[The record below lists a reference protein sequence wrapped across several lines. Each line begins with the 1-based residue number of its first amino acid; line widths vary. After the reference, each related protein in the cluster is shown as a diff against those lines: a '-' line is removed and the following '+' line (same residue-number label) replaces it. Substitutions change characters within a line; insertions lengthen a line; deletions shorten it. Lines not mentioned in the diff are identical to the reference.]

1 MKKMGFLLSALG
13 LGALTYALKR
23 PAYDFENKVVL
34 ITGGSRGLGLALAR
48 VFAEEGAHLALL
60 ARDENELE
68 RAAGELRAKGTQ
80 VLTLP
85 CDVRERQEV
94 ENAVK
99 ETVAHFGSL
108 GVLVNNAGV
117 IQAGPFAHMQ
127 EDDFRDALEVHLW
140 GALYT
145 VLAAL
150 PHLER
155 TRKGTGGRTGGRI
168 VNISSIGGKVAVPHL
183 LPYAVSK
190 FALVGLSEGLRAE
203 LAQAGV
209 KVTTVCP
216 GLLRTGSY
224 PNVRLK
230 GQHAQELAWFAV
242 GDSLPLLTMS
252 APQAARKIVEA
263 CRRGKAQQILTLP
276 ARGAVLANALLPEVT
291 AKLLSTTNRLL
302 PGLNPVDGD
311 DVKQGREVHSSWAPS
326 LLTTLSDRAAKRH
339 NQPPLSTSK
348 ARKEQ

>member
-1 MKKMGFLLSALG
+1 MKKTGFLLGALG
-13 LGALTYALKR
+13 LGALTYVLKR
-23 PAYDFENKVVL
+23 PAYDFEDKVVL

-68 RAAGELRAKGTQ
+68 RAARELRAKGTQ

-94 ENAVK
+94 ENAVQ

-108 GVLVNNAGV
+108 DVLVNNAGV

-155 TRKGTGGRTGGRI
+155 MQKGTGGRI

-252 APQAARKIVEA
+252 APKAARKIVEA
-263 CRRGKAQQILTLP
+263 CRRGKAQQLLTLP
-276 ARGAVLANALLPEVT
+276 AKGAVLANALLPEVT
-291 AKLLSTTNRLL
+291 AKLLSATNRLL
-302 PGLNPVDGD
+302 PGVNLVNGD
-311 DVKQGREVHSSWAPS
+311 EAKQGREVHSSWAPS
-326 LLTTLSDRAAKRH
+326 PLTILSDRAAKRH
-339 NQPPLSTSK
+339 NQPPLDRSE
-348 ARKEQ
+348 R